1 MTRQLDELTFPE
13 NTARLFALV
22 LLARINK
29 RRNEIKVIS
38 DSDTKMNAIADLMVD
53 CSYLSALSIAID
65 YNDTN
70 ILRRIRK

>member
-29 RRNEIKVIS
+29 RRNEIKFIS
-38 DSDTKMNAIADLMVD
+38 DTDTKMDAIADLMVD

-65 YNDTN
+65 HNDTN